1 MTAQQRKA
9 AGVLGAIVV
18 VGGVFALAVIPGGS
32 SSSGGAAAGS
42 GSTAAAPPAR
52 AAGGFGLAEGSAGG
66 SASSSVSGSAANG
79 PAHIAP
85 ADNPV
90 GSSATATRVVRNGHL
105 SLQVKSVTTAVARL
119 TSLATSAGGYVQSS
133 DTSTDSGTP
142 QGDITLRVPV
152 NGFDNAVAGAQRLGR
167 TRSLTT
173 SATDVTG
180 HYVDLV
186 ARETALRQTRSTY
199 LSILSSAT
207 TIGATLSVQQRVDDV
222 QQQLDRLEGQR
233 KVLAA
238 QTADATL
245 AVSLD
250 QGHVVTHAASH
261 RSGIGAAWH
270 RSVHRFAAGFDAVVG
285 VLGPLLLAV
294 LLAAIIAGIGLLGY
308 RGMRRV
314 FS

>member
-1 MTAQQRKA
+1 MTARQRNA
-9 AGVLGAIVV
+9 AGLVAAIVA
-18 VGGVFALAVIPGGS
+18 VGGILALVVVPGGS
-32 SSSGGAAAGS
+32 SSSGGESAGTGGAATSSVARAPAGGLGPASGSVNGAAAN
-42 GSTAAAPPAR
+42 AP
-52 AAGGFGLAEGSAGG
+52 GK
-66 SASSSVSGSAANG
+66 VT
-79 PAHIAP
+79 P
-85 ADNPV
+85 ADDRV
-90 GSSATATRVVRNGHL
+90 GSSATATRVVRNGQL
-105 SLQVKSVTTAVARL
+105 SLQVPSVTTAVSRL
-119 TSLATSAGGYVQSS
+119 TALATSAGGYVQSS
-133 DTSTDSGTP
+133 ATSTDSGTP

-152 NGFDNAVAGAQRLGR
+152 AGFEAAVTGAQRLGR

-222 QQQLDRLEGQR
+222 QQQLDQLEGQR

-270 RSVHRFAAGFDAVVG
+270 RSVHRFSVGFDAVVG
-285 VLGPLLLAV
+285 VLGPLLLA
-294 LLAAIIAGIGLLGY
+294 LLLIAILAGIGLLGY

-314 FS
+314 LS